1 MTPIQASTSVVRD
14 NTTLALQAALR
25 GLTARQE
32 TIAEN
37 VANVETPGY
46 LSKTITFEDSLR
58 TAMDSGQ
65 PGSMDITE
73 GTSMAPTR
81 MNGNNVN
88 LDVEVS
94 SQIETNLRQQLAVR
108 ALNAKYAAIRTVL
121 QVN

>member
-1 MTPIQASTSVVRD
+1 MTPIQASTSAVRD
-14 NTTLALQAALR
+14 NTTLALQSALR
-25 GLTARQE
+25 GLSARQQV
-32 TIAEN
+32 IAEN

-46 LSKTITFEDSLR
+46 LAKTISFEDSLR
-58 TAMDSGQ
+58 SAMETGA
-65 PGSMDITE
+65 PASMDITE
-73 GTSMAPTR
+73 GTSLAPTR

-94 SQIETNLRQQLAVR
+94 SQVETNLRQQLAIR